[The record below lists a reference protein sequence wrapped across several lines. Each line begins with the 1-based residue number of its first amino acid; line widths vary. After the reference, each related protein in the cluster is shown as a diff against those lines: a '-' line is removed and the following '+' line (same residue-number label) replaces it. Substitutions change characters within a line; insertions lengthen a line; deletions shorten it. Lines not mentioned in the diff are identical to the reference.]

1 LRLLEL
7 RIPPP
12 VVAALCALL
21 MWFAGRLAPGLDFD
35 FPGRFPLIVV
45 LVVAG
50 ILVGGVAFSLF
61 TRARTT
67 VNPLKPHESSA
78 LVTRGVYRWTRNPM
92 YLGMLVVLLAWALF
106 VANGLA
112 FVGLPVFL
120 LYIDRFQIGPEERV
134 LRERF
139 GAQFDDYCGRV
150 RRWL

>member
-1 LRLLEL
+1 MPLLEL

-12 VVAALCALL
+12 VVAALCAVV
-21 MWFAGRLAPGLDFD
+21 MWFAGRLAPALDFD
-35 FPGRFPLIVV
+35 FPGRFPLILI

-50 ILVGGVAFSLF
+50 ILVGGIALSLF
-61 TRARTT
+61 ARARTT
-67 VNPLKPHESSA
+67 VNPLKPRESSA
-78 LVTRGVYRWTRNPM
+78 LVTRGLYRWTRNPM
-92 YLGMLVVLLAWALF
+92 YLGMLIVLVAWALL

-112 FVGLPVFL
+112 FVGLPLFM
-120 LYIDRFQIGPEERV
+120 LYLNRFQIGPEERV